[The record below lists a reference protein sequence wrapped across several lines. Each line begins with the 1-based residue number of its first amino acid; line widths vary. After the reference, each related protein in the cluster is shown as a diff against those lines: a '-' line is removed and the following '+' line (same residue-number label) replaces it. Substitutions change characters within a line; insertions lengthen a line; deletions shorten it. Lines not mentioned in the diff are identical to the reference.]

1 MKAARGEPATE
12 LEGQVWD
19 TADDESESESD
30 PGPEAEVPEKRAH
43 HPVCCICRAS
53 SKDRDAFCC
62 WSDGVL
68 CPRACCTV
76 CVVAVGA
83 PACQDG
89 GRWFQMLRDKPFGQW
104 CEACGLA
111 AESWPSLNPDR
122 VRDSY
127 HQDRKFREPLAC
139 IAGRVCVWVG

>member
-1 MKAARGEPATE
+1 MSRAVQDNAKGVPALKAARGEPATE

-68 CPRACCTV
+68 CLSARAF
-76 CVVAVGA
+76 VAASVLLLSA
-83 PACQDG
+83 
-89 GRWFQMLRDKPFGQW
+89 R
-104 CEACGLA
+104 
-111 AESWPSLNPDR
+111 
-122 VRDSY
+122 
-127 HQDRKFREPLAC
+127 PLART
-139 IAGRVCVWVG
+139 AGVGSKC